1 MAIAQHAQIQRQTS
15 SQSVILQAPLKG
27 MIYDLSEVPDP
38 VFAQKMVGDGISIDP
53 TSDTLCAPCAGEVIQ
68 LHPSHHAITI
78 RTAEGIEILM
88 HIGLDTVMLRGEG
101 FTPHVSEGDKVS
113 TGQPLIH
120 FCADQVALNARSLM
134 TEIII
139 TNGELVEKQI
149 PASGRVDGPKDTLL
163 ELVLK
168 QVDEQAAKTSQPN
181 YPLLSSQPV
190 LIPNPTGL
198 HARPSATL
206 AKLAKESGCDLF
218 LECNDS
224 QVNAK
229 SVVALMG
236 LNVPFGASVILHA
249 AGANAEATLQQIT
262 QAIREGLGEDVQ
274 QSQNEEV
281 AEPEET
287 SLLLPKQQQD
297 DLLEGVAASPG
308 LAIGEIFVIQP
319 ERFDIKETA
328 NNSADEADQLNQAI
342 STATQQ
348 LATLAQTWIDKGDA
362 ERAKIFQAH
371 QELLSDPTLLEAAEV
386 TITAGKSA
394 AFAWQKTIEQQALV
408 FSQMDNQ
415 LLRERATDLRD
426 VGNRVLRIMLNLP
439 AQGPELPNNSI
450 LIADDLT
457 PSDTAN
463 LDKEKV
469 VGFATVQGG
478 SSSHVAII
486 ARAMGLPAI
495 AGIDPRAMQQANGTQ
510 VVLDGQ
516 SGQLKLN
523 VSAAALK
530 EITNRQQAAD
540 SRRQHARLNA
550 HQAAI
555 TSDGHQLEVV
565 ANIGGIKDASQSV
578 TMGGEGV
585 GLLRSEFLYLD
596 RVTEPTEQE
605 QYEIYRDVLLELGPE
620 RPLIVRT
627 LDVGGDKP
635 LNYLPLPSE
644 ENPFLGLRGI
654 RIGLDRPTL
663 LRKQVRA
670 ILRASAHGRI
680 RIMFPMIATLNELKL
695 AKQVVEEERIKLDVA
710 PIEIGIMVEVP
721 STAVLAEQF
730 APEVD
735 FFSIGSN
742 DLSQYTLA
750 MDRGHPKLAAFVDG
764 LNPAVLSLI
773 KMTADAAKRHGKWA
787 GVCGGIASDPQAVPL
802 LIGLGVHELSV
813 SVPVLAEIKSQI
825 RELTLTQC
833 QELAAKALQ
842 LTDAKEVRA
851 LVPTVD

>member
-1 MAIAQHAQIQRQTS
+1 MANLKQTQAQGQGST
-15 SQSVILQAPLKG
+15 QSLILKAPMNGL
-27 MIYDLSEVPDP
+27 IYDLSDVPDP

-53 TSDTLCAPCAGEVIQ
+53 TSNVLTAPCDGEIIQ
-68 LHPSHHAITI
+68 LHPSHHAVTL
-78 RTAEGIEILM
+78 RSPEGIEILM

-101 FTPHVSEGDKVS
+101 FEPLVKAGQMVSHGE
-113 TGQPLIH
+113 PLIR
-120 FCADQVALNARSLM
+120 FCADTVALKARSLM

-139 TNGELVEKQI
+139 TNGELVERLI
-149 PASGRVDGPKDTLL
+149 PAAGRIEGPQQVLM
-163 ELVLK
+163 EVVLK
-168 QVDEQAAKTSQPN
+168 QASDNQSCDDKTT
-181 YPLLSSQPV
+181 YPLISSQPILV
-190 LIPNPTGL
+190 PNPTGL

-206 AKLAKESGCDLF
+206 AKLAKDSGCDVL
-218 LECNDS
+218 LECNDT

-229 SVVALMG
+229 SVVALMS
-236 LNVPFGASVILHA
+236 LNVPFGASVIIHA
-249 AGANAEATLQQIT
+249 AGRTAEQTLEAIS
-262 QAIREGLGEDVQ
+262 QAIRDGLGEDVQ
-274 QSQNEEV
+274 QAAAEVV
-281 AEPEET
+281 AEPQEA
-287 SLLLPKQQQD
+287 SMLLPKQQQENI
-297 DLLEGVAASPG
+297 LEGVAASPG
-308 LAIGEIFVIQP
+308 LAIGQLFIMQP
-319 ERFDIKETA
+319 ERFDICETA
-328 NNSADEADQLNQAI
+328 DNKQAEQSKLADAIAQAQSQLE
-342 STATQQ
+342 Q
-348 LATLAQTWIDKGDA
+348 LAAAWVAKGDS
-362 ERAKIFQAH
+362 ERAKIFDAH
-371 QELLSDPTLLEAAEV
+371 QELLADPTLTDAAEV
-386 TITAGKSA
+386 LLNAGKSA
-394 AFAWQKTIEQQALV
+394 AYAWQQSVENQATA
-408 FSQMDNQ
+408 FSKMESQ
-415 LLRERATDLRD
+415 LIRERAADLRD
-426 VGNRVLRIMLNLP
+426 VGHRVLRNLLGLP
-439 AQGPELPNNSI
+439 SNGIELPENTI
-450 LIADDLT
+450 LVADDLT

-463 LDKEKV
+463 LDKSKV
-469 VGFATVQGG
+469 LGFATVQGG

-495 AGIDPRAMQQANGTQ
+495 AGIDPRAMEQANGTQ

-516 SGQLKLN
+516 AGTIRLN
-523 VSAAALK
+523 VTTEQLADIAARQEAAKTRKEQAL
-530 EITNRQQAAD
+530 
-540 SRRQHARLNA
+540 LNA
-550 HQAAI
+550 HAPAI
-555 TSDGHQLEVV
+555 TRDQHQVEVV
-565 ANIGGIKDASQSV
+565 ANIGGIKDATNSV

-596 RVTEPTEQE
+596 RVTEPTEEE

-635 LNYLPLPSE
+635 LAYLPLPEE

-670 ILRASAHGRI
+670 ILRASVHGRI
-680 RIMFPMIATLNELKL
+680 RIMFPMIATLNELRL
-695 AKQVVEEERIKLDVA
+695 AKQIVEEERVKLGVD

-764 LNPAVLSLI
+764 LNPAVLTLI

-813 SVPVLAEIKSQI
+813 SVPVLAEIKAQVRGLS
-825 RELTLTQC
+825 LSQC
-833 QELAAKALQ
+833 QALAAEALK
-842 LTDAKEVRA
+842 LSDAKQVRA
-851 LVPTVD
+851 LVPAVS